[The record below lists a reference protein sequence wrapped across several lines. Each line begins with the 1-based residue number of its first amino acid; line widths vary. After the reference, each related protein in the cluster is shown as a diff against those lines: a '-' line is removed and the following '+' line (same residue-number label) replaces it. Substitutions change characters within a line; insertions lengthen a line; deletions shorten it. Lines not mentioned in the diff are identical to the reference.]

1 MFNSYDNII
10 NPQYSAWTNFPSD
23 KDPFALYKYA
33 SVEINLNKDL
43 AMINRQTYSMLDWLG
58 DCGGLLE
65 ALFFISDMFFAPF
78 MIFKVRQRL
87 NSLIVSLMPSEDANK
102 NSSADNKK

>member
-1 MFNSYDNII
+1 MHTKQLSDETDLVQLGYSTDTKFNSYDNVI
-10 NPQYSAWTNFPSD
+10 NPQYSSWTTFPTD
-23 KDPFALYKYA
+23 EDPFSLYKYA
-33 SVEINLNKDL
+33 SVEVNLNKDL

-78 MIFKVRQRL
+78 MMFKVR
-87 NSLIVSLMPSEDANK
+87 
-102 NSSADNKK
+102 